1 MKHPGDRS
9 ASSASPIAPASA
21 VTQQPDARRRA
32 VYCRQI
38 TKDFP
43 AGQEMIRVLHG
54 VDLEVKYGEQT
65 FIVGP
70 SGCGKT
76 TLVSVIAGLLRATSG
91 DLEVMGQDIHQLTEN
106 QLVDFRAR
114 KLGFIFQQ
122 FNLLPALNAA
132 ENAAIPLLI
141 QGIRMEAAVK
151 QAEALLER
159 LQMGPHVRKYPN
171 QLSGGQ
177 QQRVA
182 IARSLIHQPQLL
194 ICDEPTASLDAESGQ
209 AVMELLRDLASAP
222 DRAVLVVTHDNRI
235 FSFADT
241 IAHISDGRITRI
253 ESKTGT

>member
-1 MKHPGDRS
+1 
-9 ASSASPIAPASA
+9 
-21 VTQQPDARRRA
+21 
-32 VYCRQI
+32 
-38 TKDFP
+38 
-43 AGQEMIRVLHG
+43 
-54 VDLEVKYGEQT
+54 
-65 FIVGP
+65 
-70 SGCGKT
+70 
-76 TLVSVIAGLLRATSG
+76 
-91 DLEVMGQDIHQLTEN
+91 MGQDIHQLTEN
-106 QLVDFRAR
+106 QLIDFRAR

-151 QAEALLER
+151 RAEDLLER

-194 ICDEPTASLDAESGQ
+194 ICDEPTASLDSESGQ
-209 AVMELLRDLASAP
+209 AVMELLRDLANAP